1 MVVKN
6 IFVAIVVM
14 KQETQCML
22 RIIYIQLMSE
32 KIKDVTNVVIE
43 QYKIINLRKRD
54 TQYMTEIIL
63 GLMWICNNMKKFT
76 DDS

>member
-63 GLMWICNNMKKFT
+63 GLM
-76 DDS
+76 

>member
-6 IFVAIVVM
+6 IFVANAVM

-22 RIIYIQLMSE
+22 RIIYIHLMPE
-32 KIKDVTNVVIE
+32 KIKDVTNVAIE

-54 TQYMTEIIL
+54 TQCMIEINME
-63 GLMWICNNMKKFT
+63 LM
-76 DDS
+76 

>member
-63 GLMWICNNMKKFT
+63 GLK
-76 DDS
+76 